1 MAQMEW
7 TGSDYRYEHTMEHV
21 VYLKLPF
28 SMVQGKTYTLTING
42 NTNTDVTTRT
52 FTYDIF
58 NSRSEAVHVNVVGY
72 YPTTGLKAADL
83 YAWLGDGG
91 ARDYTAFQG
100 RKVFVYN
107 VATGVST
114 EAGTV
119 TFWKASAGEAQGYNF
134 TQSAVW
140 NADFTAFTGTGTYR
154 LAVEGV
160 GCSDDFKI
168 DNSVYLDPYKVSVR
182 GFYYMRIGQNNNANL
197 VPAARTPLY
206 IPNVSPATTKVYLTT
221 MQPYH
226 PNWTTFAGGD
236 VWDAKDEWA
245 PYMKPG
251 SPQNPNAWGGHSDAA
266 DWDRHLGHVSIIYDL
281 LLPYFLSKG
290 KLSDDNLGIA
300 ESGNGIPDI
309 LDEAR
314 FEVDFWLRLRDGRA
328 YSHGLNNPNSNNV
341 FYQAG
346 PTAVAAWANA
356 ANAAMLAECFR
367 IGGNTTLTNTY
378 RDSAVA
384 AYNFANGLA
393 DKMLDNTQNVG
404 EATLR
409 GRDFKQL
416 AAAFLFNV
424 TGNTAYED
432 ALMAESV
439 VTTANS
445 AIISST
451 FNQIWATAAYALTH
465 RAVRYPALQSNMKAS
480 LVAQAKSKETN
491 YAQSRPSRRSTDNDA
506 GYFHTI
512 QNVHHTL
519 IAHALSAD
527 GADKTLFTNA
537 MLLEADWGLGRNP
550 LNFIQMGTT
559 ATPLAAER
567 SVENL
572 YTSGREDGIT
582 GVHPG
587 QTPYLN
593 TDDWY
598 CAMVMGCPGWMTS
611 KLYPL
616 HADWPKGETYFNTRW
631 VWAHSEFTPQ
641 QTMRGKMAL
650 YGYLY
655 ALGSGGTSTPVAVTG
670 VSVSPTSASVAV
682 NGTQQ
687 LTATVSPTNATNK
700 TVSWSSGNT
709 AVATV
714 SSTGLVTGVAAGTAT
729 ITVTTQDGAK
739 TASATV
745 TVTAAPSASAII
757 NLSFDANTGTTVSN
771 SGSAGG
777 SLTKT
782 APPDWSVNV
791 PVNGGTSSLDF
802 GTTTGNFVVESSAA
816 IPQLAGLNSFTIT
829 GWLNAKSSTE
839 GFGGNRVVSWINN
852 GGNGVDL
859 VYRSDGSLQLGV
871 NEWPDNSAARS
882 TASKITA
889 NASAPASNW
898 KFFAVTYNSANAT
911 VQFYFGDN
919 ATTASLDVT
928 RQYAKG
934 AVGSTIGRLAIGHFN
949 AATRSTALDRM
960 FRGLIDKIEIYG
972 DVLSASQIQSIQ
984 GATSTTVAVTG
995 VSVTPASA
1003 SVAVGATQQLTAT
1016 VSPSNATNKTVSWSS
1031 SNTAVATVSSTGLV
1045 TGVAAGTATITVTT
1059 QDGAKTATSAITVT
1073 AASTSST
1080 LTIRA
1085 RGTCGTETMELRV
1098 NDLVV
1103 QTWNNVSSTV
1113 ANYTYTGFTGGNVK
1127 VAFTNDATSPC
1138 DRNLFV
1144 DYIQVGA
1151 TTYQTDVSATRVGCG
1166 DAETLWCAGHFDF
1179 GTRSAR
1185 LAADGSAET
1194 GALSLLVSPNPTG
1207 TGRLRI
1213 TLPASVPAFG
1223 VDLTGLT
1230 GSRIKGQRFTGNSGE
1245 LSVAEVGAGFYLLRV
1260 YVADRV
1266 LVRKVLVRK

>member
-1 MAQMEW
+1 MRKLRLLALLVLLFAGASPHLFATKLAEVRVLDRDYLMVIFKDGDVTFVNDVQQVVRYGTALNTANAGLPANWSLVSSGDPNYGTARNPTNCYRKSKLNGMAQMEW
-7 TGSDYRYEHTMEHV
+7 TGSDFRYEHTMEHV
-21 VYLKLPF
+21 VFLKLPF
-28 SMVQGKTYTLTING
+28 SMVQGRTYTLTISG
-42 NTNTDVTTRT
+42 NTNTDATTRT

-72 YPTTGLKAADL
+72 YPSTGIKAADL

-91 ARDYTAFQG
+91 ARDYTALQG
-100 RKVFVYN
+100 RKVYVYN
-107 VATGVST
+107 VATGVAT

-119 TFWKASAGEAQGYNF
+119 TYWKAGAGEAQGYNF

-140 NADFTAFTGTGTYR
+140 NADFTGFTGTGTYR

-168 DNSVYLDPYKVSVR
+168 GNDVYLDPYKVSVR

-226 PNWTTFAGGD
+226 PNWTTFASGD

-245 PYMKPG
+245 PYVKPG

-300 ESGNGIPDI
+300 ESGNGIPDLI
-309 LDEAR
+309 DEAR
-314 FEVDFWLRLRDGRA
+314 YEVDFWLRLRDGAA

-367 IGGNTTLTNTY
+367 IGGNTTLMNTY
-378 RDSAVA
+378 RDSAVV
-384 AYNFANGLA
+384 AYNYANGLA
-393 DKMLDNTQNVG
+393 DKMLDKMQNVG

-424 TGNTAYED
+424 TGNTTYED
-432 ALMAESV
+432 AVAAESV

-445 AIISST
+445 EIAGGT
-451 FNQIWATAAYALTH
+451 LNQVWATAGYALTH
-465 RAVRYPALQSNMKAS
+465 RAVRYPTLQSNMRAS
-480 LVAQAKSKETN
+480 LVAQAKSKEAN
-491 YAQSRPSRRSTDNDA
+491 YSQSRPSRRSTDNNA

-512 QNVHHTL
+512 QNVQHTL

-527 GADKTLFTNA
+527 GADKSLFTNA

-572 YTSGREDGIT
+572 YTTGREDGIT

-593 TDDWY
+593 TDDWA
-598 CAMVMGCPGWMTS
+598 CGMVMGCPGWMTS
-611 KLYPL
+611 KLYPA
-616 HADWPKGETYFNTRW
+616 HANWPKGEVYFNTRW

-655 ALGSGGTSTPVAVTG
+655 ALGSGGGTPTPVAVTG

-687 LTATVSPTNATNK
+687 LAATVSPANATNPA
-700 TVSWSSGNT
+700 VSWT
-709 AVATV
+709 
-714 SSTGLVTGVAAGTAT
+714 
-729 ITVTTQDGAK
+729 
-739 TASATV
+739 
-745 TVTAAPSASAII
+745 
-757 NLSFDANTGTTVSN
+757 
-771 SGSAGG
+771 
-777 SLTKT
+777 
-782 APPDWSVNV
+782 
-791 PVNGGTSSLDF
+791 
-802 GTTTGNFVVESSAA
+802 
-816 IPQLAGLNSFTIT
+816 
-829 GWLNAKSSTE
+829 
-839 GFGGNRVVSWINN
+839 
-852 GGNGVDL
+852 
-859 VYRSDGSLQLGV
+859 
-871 NEWPDNSAARS
+871 
-882 TASKITA
+882 
-889 NASAPASNW
+889 
-898 KFFAVTYNSANAT
+898 
-911 VQFYFGDN
+911 
-919 ATTASLDVT
+919 
-928 RQYAKG
+928 
-934 AVGSTIGRLAIGHFN
+934 
-949 AATRSTALDRM
+949 
-960 FRGLIDKIEIYG
+960 
-972 DVLSASQIQSIQ
+972 
-984 GATSTTVAVTG
+984 
-995 VSVTPASA
+995 
-1003 SVAVGATQQLTAT
+1003 
-1016 VSPSNATNKTVSWSS
+1016 S

-1073 AASTSST
+1073 APAST

-1085 RGTCGTETMELRV
+1085 RGTCGSETMELRV
-1098 NDLVV
+1098 NNVV
-1103 QTWNNVSSTV
+1103 VRTWLNLPTTF

-1127 VAFTNDATSPC
+1127 VAFTNDQASPC
-1138 DRNLFV
+1138 DRNIVV

-1151 TTYQTDVSATRVGCG
+1151 TTYQTETSAVRTGCG
-1166 DAETLWCAGHFDF
+1166 DAQTLWCNGHFDF
-1179 GTRSAR
+1179 GTRNAR
-1185 LAADGSAET
+1185 QAAEGLAADD
-1194 GALSLLVSPNPTG
+1194 ALSLHVSPNPTATGKLHIALPG
-1207 TGRLRI
+1207 T
-1213 TLPASVPAFG
+1213 VPAFRA
-1223 VDLTGLT
+1223 DLTSLQGR
-1230 GSRIKGQRFTGNSGE
+1230 RIKGQRFTGSAGE
-1245 LSVAEVGAGFYLLRV
+1245 LSVAEVGAGFYVLRV
-1260 YVADRV
+1260 YVGDRV
-1266 LVRKVLVRK
+1266 MTRKVIVRK